1 MTRLAQTLAH
11 AVAEHFAGGVVWID
25 LAPLADPALVPVSVA
40 RALGLTPPVGGPVE
54 EHLVAHLRPRQ
65 TLPLLYNCE
74 HLLSGVAPPV
84 ALLLAQY
91 PALKALATQ
100 RTVKARVSS

>member
-1 MTRLAQTLAH
+1 LAQTLAH
-11 AVAEHFAGGVVWID
+11 AVAEHFADGMVWID

-40 RALGLTPPVGGPVE
+40 RAPGLTPPVGGPVE
-54 EHLVAHLRPRQ
+54 EHLVAHLRPHQ
-65 TLPLLYNCE
+65 TLLLDNFK